1 MKKLASVTF
10 GLFFC
15 IITLMLSFLCIPKS
29 DTYAASE
36 SFYESD
42 LEIVQDIISPSNNN
56 FAAATA
62 SSVGTP
68 FDPETNDCREGY
80 LITPNTDEYNQVKG
94 WSTSVSGFSITM
106 DSSLFVWVYIPCNP
120 ELNGYS
126 LTLEISN
133 INKGISWTLTS
144 SWLVNEMDEYNDSN
158 KKGWCLFELS
168 LEDAD
173 ESVSA
178 EDLNGT
184 TFSIFRI
191 SYLASSF
198 SDEGNTQEIP
208 IKVSESKLSF
218 YHLFIAKKT
227 SSSASIIYKQNY
239 VQYKFL
245 DSYQNFDSWFYVGD
259 KFEFKK
265 ENIFKYLI
273 IGKYDLLNSN
283 FTDFSFKIE
292 VKNEDNQKSE
302 KKFGDEYEFKAMGY
316 YSITIIVNEKNF
328 LIGNIQISDEVFR
341 AQNNFRCEEF
351 TLGSFVKT
359 RYEMSVNETQVITFR
374 YTSNYEE
381 LEGTLRVVV
390 SNENYAEIKE
400 TKIVGDIIYITVE
413 AKQAGKVNIMVESKG
428 SRANTDVVETYSRT
442 ATIKIEDE
450 NSNSR
455 WKTTFMWVVLG
466 VYGVI
471 FVSILVISVVK
482 NKRNGVK

>member
-1 MKKLASVTF
+1 MKKLASVVF

-15 IITLMLSFLCIPKS
+15 IMTLMLSFLCIPKS

-36 SFYESD
+36 SFFESD
-42 LEIVQDIISPSNNN
+42 LEIVQDVISPSSNN
-56 FAAATA
+56 FAAATV
-62 SSVGTP
+62 SDVGTP

-120 ELNGYS
+120 ELNGYP
-126 LTLEISN
+126 LTLGISN
-133 INKGISWTLTS
+133 ISKNISWTFTS
-144 SWLVNEMDEYNDSN
+144 TELANEMDKYGDSN

-173 ESVSA
+173 EPVSA
-178 EDLNGT
+178 EDLKGI

-191 SYLASSF
+191 SYVASSF
-198 SDEGNTQEIP
+198 SGDGNSQEIP

-227 SSSASIIYKQNY
+227 SSNSSIIYKQNY

-245 DSYQNFDSWFYVGD
+245 NSYQNFDSWFYVGD

-265 ENIFKYLI
+265 ENIFEYVI

-302 KKFGDEYEFKAMGY
+302 KKLGDEYEFKKMGY

-328 LIGNIQISDEVFR
+328 LIGNIQINDEVFR
-341 AQNNFRCEEF
+341 AQNSFRCEEF
-351 TLGSFVKT
+351 TLGSFINT
-359 RYEMSVNETQVITFR
+359 RYEMSINETQVITFR
-374 YTSNYEE
+374 YASNYEE
-381 LEGTLRVVV
+381 LDGSLRVVV
-390 SNENYAEIKE
+390 SNENYAEVKE
-400 TKIVGDIIYITVE
+400 IKIVGNMIYITVE
-413 AKQAGKVNIMVESKG
+413 AKHAGKVNIMVESKG

-442 ATIKIEDE
+442 ATIKIENE
-450 NSNSR
+450 NTNSR
-455 WKTTFMWVVLG
+455 WKIIFLWVVLG
-466 VYGVI
+466 VYVVI
-471 FVSILVISVVK
+471 FTSILVISVVK